1 MNLVTQ
7 ICIFITWLICLWGAG
22 VYRAVPRP
30 IPVSQGVST
39 EATFSATPL
48 LRVTYL
54 LHPNRSCWLPPRPP
68 QGVGA
73 DGPGPPPAGEQP
85 QRLGYRSPG
94 GGPLGPPWFQLPS
107 SLRFPRFSPPGV
119 GRRPLYSRGHWEP
132 PLQGRWGEG
141 EKEAAESL
149 CWNSSNDNCCSAA
162 ASDEH
167 QPGACQALHQ
177 NHPLLCSGGTVTSLG
192 WWVRHTLRCSP
203 DLRMSPLSEPPKE
216 GLQKCRF
223 PGPSWTLK
231 SCAGALESV
240 L

>member
-7 ICIFITWLICLWGAG
+7 ICIFITWLICSWGAG

-30 IPVSQGVST
+30 IPVSQGVTT

-54 LHPNRSCWLPPRPP
+54 LHLNRICWLPPRPP

-73 DGPGPPPAGEQP
+73 DGPGPPLAGEQP
-85 QRLGYRSPG
+85 QRLGNRGPG

-107 SLRFPRFSPPGV
+107 SLRLPRFSPPGV
-119 GRRPLYSRGHWEP
+119 GRQPLDSQGHWES

-149 CWNSSNDNCCSAA
+149 CWNSSDDNCCSVT

-167 QPGACQALHQ
+167 QRTRCLSSFAPESPTALQCGDCHFPWTVVGQIVLFSRSQ
-177 NHPLLCSGGTVTSLG
+177 NVAFVKTTQG
-192 WWVRHTLRCSP
+192 
-203 DLRMSPLSEPPKE
+203 
-216 GLQKCRF
+216 RF
-223 PGPSWTLK
+223 AKTQVPGPQ
-231 SCAGALESV
+231 LESKGPV
-240 L
+240 MGP

>member
-22 VYRAVPRP
+22 IYRAVPRA

-94 GGPLGPPWFQLPS
+94 GGPLGPPCFQLPS
-107 SLRFPRFSPPGV
+107 SLQFPRFSPPGV

-132 PLQGRWGEG
+132 PLQGRRGEG

-149 CWNSSNDNCCSAA
+149 CWNSSNDNCCRVMRVMSTNQVRVKLCTRITHCSAMG
-162 ASDEH
+162 DCH
-167 QPGACQALHQ
+167 FPWTV
-177 NHPLLCSGGTVTSLG
+177 GGHTS
-192 WWVRHTLRCSP
+192 RCSP
-203 DLRMSPLSEPPKE
+203 DLRMSPSSKPPKE

-223 PGPSWTLK
+223 PGPSWNLK
-231 SCAGALESV
+231 AL
-240 L
+240 